1 MNAHTDAVHLGAYYE
16 NVIYHL
22 LILYIIEHKYVIYSL
37 NKHGCIVPSKKAGMY
52 LVRLG
57 KFICKTLE
65 FYYSRQNKQYN
76 FKPT

>member
-37 NKHGCIVPSKKAGMY
+37 NKQTSY
-52 LVRLG
+52 
-57 KFICKTLE
+57 
-65 FYYSRQNKQYN
+65 
-76 FKPT
+76 

>member
-37 NKHGCIVPSKKAGMY
+37 NK
-52 LVRLG
+52 
-57 KFICKTLE
+57 
-65 FYYSRQNKQYN
+65 QYRHDQQRILLS
-76 FKPT
+76 TS